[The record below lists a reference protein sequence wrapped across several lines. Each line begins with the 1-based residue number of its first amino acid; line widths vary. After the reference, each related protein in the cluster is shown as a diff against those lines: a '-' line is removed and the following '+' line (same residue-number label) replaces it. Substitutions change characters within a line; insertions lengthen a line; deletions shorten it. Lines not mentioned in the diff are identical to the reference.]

1 MPRRR
6 QRERD
11 APDGITE
18 YTPLQEAALVDADGA
33 SGETQPTIV
42 TLIRAGSNE
51 SQTTHYTPE
60 FLQRTV
66 ADGFF
71 SGALMRLNHPS
82 RSEQL
87 ERPEGDLGAVASRT
101 GDAYWDPQEQ
111 AVKAPVVWL
120 AGDIPGSRAQLVQ
133 SLFRDPAVASKAGLS
148 IHWPGRIE
156 WGEPV
161 KTADG
166 TTLRNPKRLL
176 QTPGASMYVDYVAA
190 PAAGGRVPHLAS
202 IREEDAPMP
211 DLADLTLD
219 ELTTQRPD
227 LIESIRALTAPPP
240 AATQPPTPPP
250 EPVPPVDIGSVLR
263 EALAPIATRL
273 DALETSLATAEGT
286 SRVNALIETAGLQE
300 AAASVVR
307 AELSGRTFDTEEQLQ
322 EAFAVS
328 VARINALME
337 SIGAPQVSGLGAEPP
352 ADQTAPVSAAD
363 ALREAGLLPKK
374 DGD

>member
-1 MPRRR
+1 MASPG
-6 QRERD
+6 EAD
-11 APDGITE
+11 EAP
-18 YTPLQEAALVDADGA
+18 
-33 SGETQPTIV
+33 QPTIV
-42 TLIRAGSNE
+42 TLIRAGSNA
-51 SQTTHYTPE
+51 SLTTYYTPE

-66 ADGFF
+66 QEGFF

-82 RSEQL
+82 RSEQM

-156 WGEPV
+156 WAEPV

-166 TTLRNPKRLL
+166 ATLRNPKRLL
-176 QTPGASMYVDYVAA
+176 PTPGASMYVDYVAA

-227 LIESIRALTAPPP
+227 LIESIRALTAPPAAAPP
-240 AATQPPTPPP
+240 ATPPP
-250 EPVPPVDIGSVLR
+250 EPVPPIDIGAALR
-263 EALAPIATRL
+263 EALAPVVTRL

-307 AELSGRTFDTEEQLQ
+307 AELSGRTFDTDEQLQ
-322 EAFAVS
+322 EAFAS
-328 VARINALME
+328 AVARINALME
-337 SIGAPQVSGLGAEPP
+337 SIGAPKVSGLGAEPP
-352 ADQTAPVSAAD
+352 ADQDPVVSAAD
-363 ALREAGLLPKK
+363 ALREAGLLPRK
-374 DGD
+374 DGE